1 MTRTIDLA
9 SRGQRKRRS
18 YSTAFKR
25 RVVAETME
33 PGASVLDVA
42 RRHGLNAN
50 RIYLWRGDPR
60 FGPGREVAAFVPV
73 AIEPDCLLPT
83 QEPPDSSG
91 AGQIEIA
98 LASGH
103 RLRVSGLFDIDAVLH
118 LARGLAS
125 S

>member
-1 MTRTIDLA
+1 MA
-9 SRGQRKRRS
+9 NRGKRKRRS

-33 PGASVLDVA
+33 PGASVSEVA

-50 RIYLWRGDPR
+50 MVFVWRGDPR
-60 FGPGREVAAFVPV
+60 FGPGREVAAFLPV
-73 AIEPDCLLPT
+73 EIEPDRLPPA
-83 QEPPDSSG
+83 QELPDVCG

-103 RLRVSGLFDIDAVLH
+103 RLRVGGLFDIDAVLR
-118 LARGLAS
+118 LAKGLAS
-125 S
+125 P

>member
-1 MTRTIDLA
+1 MTWTVDLA
-9 SRGQRKRRS
+9 NRGKRKRRS
-18 YSTAFKR
+18 YSMAFKR

-33 PGASVLDVA
+33 PGASVSEVG

-73 AIEPDCLLPT
+73 EIEPDRLPPA
-83 QEPPDSSG
+83 QQSPDISG